1 MINHLRPVTL
11 GATASSGLPRQAGCT
26 TSPTSI
32 RPLSELR
39 YHQTMKQINP
49 IILPIFLGALLVGCS
64 SDTSSGGGSSI
75 TLNRGGGEERAAAS
89 AETSTSSS
97 GTTSTASTGVYEAY
111 VDRYPDLLVHYTASG
126 GGQTKSAFG
135 QTHYCAFGKSE
146 GRTIDASVYCTTP
159 TTTTS
164 TGSTTSASTSSTT
177 VSYKSLGPT
186 GTVWKP
192 KSEKDHKLVI
202 LTPNSWRA
210 MAISIRQM
218 DGTLIETGS
227 SCKRTNGNRCT
238 YRFGKA
244 GGAYPKP
251 CILRIGTTNYRIA
264 NGAQR
269 IN

>member
-1 MINHLRPVTL
+1 V
-11 GATASSGLPRQAGCT
+11 
-26 TSPTSI
+26 
-32 RPLSELR
+32 
-39 YHQTMKQINP
+39 
-49 IILPIFLGALLVGCS
+49 VD
-64 SDTSSGGGSSI
+64 DTS
-75 TLNRGGGEERAAAS
+75 TDD
-89 AETSTSSS
+89 TSTDD
-97 GTTSTASTGVYEAY
+97 TST
-111 VDRYPDLLVHYTASG
+111 DD
-126 GGQTKSAFG
+126 
-135 QTHYCAFGKSE
+135 
-146 GRTIDASVYCTTP
+146 
-159 TTTTS
+159 TS
-164 TGSTTSASTSSTT
+164 TDDTSTT

-202 LTPNSWRA
+202 LTLKSWSA

-238 YRFGKA
+238 YRFDKA

-264 NGAQR
+264 DGAQR

>member
-1 MINHLRPVTL
+1 MKARSLTL
-11 GATASSGLPRQAGCT
+11 
-26 TSPTSI
+26 
-32 RPLSELR
+32 LS
-39 YHQTMKQINP
+39 T
-49 IILPIFLGALLVGCS
+49 LLLMSCS
-64 SDTSSGGGSSI
+64 SPDTTGGLALQKSI
-75 TLNRGGGEERAAAS
+75 NNYQEYVNKHSDLLAAFSLNSANLSIVEWGKRHYCRFGFAEGRTHGGVSVTDCGPFTGYIKKYQDLLIAYKGQVG
-89 AETSTSSS
+89 TSTSNQW
-97 GTTSTASTGVYEAY
+97 G
-111 VDRYPDLLVHYTASG
+111 
-126 GGQTKSAFG
+126 K
-135 QTHYCAFGKSE
+135 THYCAFGLSE
-146 GRTIDASVYCTTP
+146 GRTYSNISRLDCDDDTSTSTTP
-159 TTTTS
+159 TT
-164 TGSTTSASTSSTT
+164 STTSASTTSTSSTT

-202 LTPNSWRA
+202 LTPSSWRA

-264 NGAQR
+264 DGAQR

>member
-1 MINHLRPVTL
+1 VINHLQPATL
-11 GATASSGLPRQAGCT
+11 GATASSGLARTAGCT

-32 RPLSELR
+32 TSLSELR

-49 IILPIFLGALLVGCS
+49 IILTIFLGALLVGCS

-97 GTTSTASTGVYEAY
+97 DTTSTASTGVYEAY
-111 VDRYPDLLVHYTASG
+111 VDRYPDLLAHYTASG

-135 QTHYCAFGKSE
+135 QTHYCGFGKSE

-202 LTPNSWRA
+202 LTPSSWRA

-264 NGAQR
+264 DGAQR

>member
-1 MINHLRPVTL
+1 MLSTKFLRL
-11 GATASSGLPRQAGCT
+11 LLLAT
-26 TSPTSI
+26 
-32 RPLSELR
+32 
-39 YHQTMKQINP
+39 
-49 IILPIFLGALLVGCS
+49 LPILLIGCDTLCWPFECSTSKS
-64 SDTSSGGGSSI
+64 STGVVDDATP
-75 TLNRGGGEERAAAS
+75 T
-89 AETSTSSS
+89 TSTS
-97 GTTSTASTGVYEAY
+97 
-111 VDRYPDLLVHYTASG
+111 
-126 GGQTKSAFG
+126 
-135 QTHYCAFGKSE
+135 
-146 GRTIDASVYCTTP
+146 TTP
-159 TTTTS
+159 TT
-164 TGSTTSASTSSTT
+164 STTSASTTSTSSTT

-202 LTPNSWRA
+202 LTPSSWRA

-264 NGAQR
+264 DGAQR